1 MEQTSRRTRP
11 RVLLA
16 DDCAGARAVAARA
29 LGRAGCRVI
38 VASDGFQAIGTLG
51 DPTVS
56 LELIVVDTE
65 MPGMHGW
72 EVIRFARFHRPT
84 TPVLRLGRAGD
95 VPPAPEFRRFEAV
108 PVLAKPLTARAVRAA
123 VRAVTAAT
131 AASTGTSGGQ
141 FRGSAD
147 SIVYVMASR

>member
-1 MEQTSRRTRP
+1 M
-11 RVLLA
+11 
-16 DDCAGARAVAARA
+16 
-29 LGRAGCRVI
+29 I

-51 DPTVS
+51 DPTVP

-72 EVIRFARFHRPT
+72 DVIRFARFHRPT
-84 TPVLRLGRAGD
+84 TPVLRLGRAAD

-123 VRAVTAAT
+123 MRAVTAA
-131 AASTGTSGGQ
+131 SMPNGKSGNGV
-141 FRGSAD
+141 GDSAGLN
-147 SIVYVMASR
+147 V